1 MNTEQPKE
9 RVPFGLEREPEE
21 SPCPGC
27 GVYFFELHQP
37 GCEFEECPV
46 CGGQVVA
53 CTCFDAP
60 KPG

>member
-1 MNTEQPKE
+1 ME
-9 RVPFGLEREPEE
+9 RDPEE

-27 GVYFFELHQP
+27 GVYYFDLHQP